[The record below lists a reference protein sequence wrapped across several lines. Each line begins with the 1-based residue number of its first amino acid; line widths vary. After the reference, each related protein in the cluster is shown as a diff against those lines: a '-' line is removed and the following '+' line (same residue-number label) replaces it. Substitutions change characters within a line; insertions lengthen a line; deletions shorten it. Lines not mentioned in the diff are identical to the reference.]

1 MMRIVAILLRS
12 TLTVWLQGRGRAVDF
27 KSYADGPSSK
37 QISKYTETQ
46 FLGFGVHTG
55 GAPWLLP
62 PYFANSSCQEQAAE
76 GWPSIAQQI
85 RRGEWDDCLVM
96 NPECRGKDAGVST
109 SLITMLQKE
118 TLPPIILASLSC
130 YLGNSNDERKD
141 VAGRLE
147 IMKEAVEAA
156 YMKSN
161 TSEDVLKIFI
171 APEFFFRGPDGAY
184 PWFEIELH
192 THLQRGVRGEVLH
205 PIAAIGEGL
214 KRIAHNAT
222 YKDWLFV
229 FGTVVAMDVEEDG
242 AVTDPRV
249 IAGNPTPGSFRFY
262 NFAPI
267 LRGTDPDDPT
277 KHHESTMLLAPKV
290 YVSGIDFLTSG
301 RNPYS
306 NELPSSIY
314 DNQDWKDFEA
324 ELSARYGFTMLYDN
338 IFEIEGILMSIE
350 ICLDHQKRMTLAS
363 FLEWSEQPES
373 VRIPMIFNSERRS
386 KDCAQSQNNANDLCF
401 YRQEAPKSLPQI
413 SLITSAG
420 TRLSRDSFVFGLNG
434 SIYLQDGL
442 DVFAADAATCS
453 DVLIDERSGHLV
465 YDGCSR
471 PKGRVSPVSDRM
483 NSLVQGYFSTQGL
496 GGDGLPTITVYEPM
510 SIPVDKG
517 FPPRIC
523 PVDIDRGCS
532 CDKPLWNARNQ
543 TCRDIRIQ

>member
-1 MMRIVAILLRS
+1 MERA
-12 TLTVWLQGRGRAVDF
+12 RAVESQWHGDDTSPENF
-27 KSYADGPSSK
+27 
-37 QISKYTETQ
+37 SKYTETQ

-62 PYFANSSCQEQAAE
+62 PYFANSSCQEDAAE
-76 GWPSIAQQI
+76 SWSSIAQLI
-85 RRGEWDDCLVM
+85 RQGEWNDCLVL
-96 NPECRGKDAGVST
+96 NPECQGKDAGVSI

-118 TLPPIILASLSC
+118 ALSPMILASLSC
-130 YLGNSNDERKD
+130 YLGQSHDERQD

-147 IMKEAVEAA
+147 IMREAVEAA
-156 YMKSN
+156 YIKSN
-161 TSEDVLKIFI
+161 TSENVLKIFI
-171 APEFFFRGPDGAY
+171 APEFFFRGPHGAY
-184 PWFEIELH
+184 SWFEIELH
-192 THLQRGVRGEVLH
+192 AHLQRGVRGEVFH
-205 PIAAIGEGL
+205 PIVAIGEGL
-214 KRIAHNAT
+214 KSIAHNAT

-229 FGTVVAMDVEEDG
+229 FGTVVAMDVEEEG
-242 AVTDPRV
+242 AMTDPRV

-267 LRGTDPDDPT
+267 LRGMDPDD
-277 KHHESTMLLAPKV
+277 KIQQYKNKMLLAPKV

-301 RNPYS
+301 RNPFS

-338 IFEIEGILMSIE
+338 LFEVEGILMSIE
-350 ICLDHQKRMTLAS
+350 ICLDHQKRMALAS
-363 FLEWSEQPES
+363 FLEWSERPES
-373 VRIPMIFNSERRS
+373 VQIPTTLCSEVRS
-386 KDCAQSQNNANDLCF
+386 DCEKHQIYMNKSCMF
-401 YRQEAPKSLPQI
+401 TQEPPKSLPQI

-442 DVFAADAATCS
+442 GAFAADAATCS
-453 DVLIDERSGHLV
+453 VVVIDDRSGYLE

-471 PKGRVSPVSDRM
+471 PKGRMSFVSERM
-483 NSLVQGYFSTQGL
+483 NSLVQGYFSTRGPS
-496 GGDGLPTITVYEPM
+496 GDGLPIITVYEPM
-510 SIPVDKG
+510 SIPISRS
-517 FPPRIC
+517 FPPRVC